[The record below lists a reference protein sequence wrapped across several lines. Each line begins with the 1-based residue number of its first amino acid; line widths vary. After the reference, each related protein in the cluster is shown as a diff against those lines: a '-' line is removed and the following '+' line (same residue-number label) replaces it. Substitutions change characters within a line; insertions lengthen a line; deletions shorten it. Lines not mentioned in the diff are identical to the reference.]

1 METRVIKEVFGMRA
15 NLIPITAMKSMTG
28 ECYDA
33 SGAMQT
39 IAASMS
45 INTNTI
51 PPTINYKERDPECD
65 LDYVANVARVLP
77 VKNVLINTFSR
88 LGNNSSLIIS
98 KYKQ

>member
-1 METRVIKEVFGMRA
+1 
-15 NLIPITAMKSMTG
+15 MTG